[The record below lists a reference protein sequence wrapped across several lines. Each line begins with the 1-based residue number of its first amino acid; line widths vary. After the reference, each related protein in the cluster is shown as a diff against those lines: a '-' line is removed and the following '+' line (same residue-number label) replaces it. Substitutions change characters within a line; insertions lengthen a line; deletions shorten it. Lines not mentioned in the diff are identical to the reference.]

1 MAEQER
7 LVRLFSTAQIQ
18 AKVRAL
24 AGTIRQD
31 YQNHEAHKDKRR
43 ELVVIGVLKGAFMF
57 LADLIRVLGLP
68 VTVYFVSVSGY
79 GSQTEASS
87 APTISLPR
95 DLSIEGKDV
104 LVVEDILDTGLS
116 MKALLEY
123 LRARSPASLRLCTLT
138 DKRERRKVEIEAD
151 YVGFTLPEGFI
162 VGYGLD
168 YAERYRHLPEIY
180 RVEFEPVAPSDRA
193 QASTEK

>member
-7 LVRLFSTAQIQ
+7 LVRLFSRAQIQ

-31 YQNHEAHKDKRR
+31 YQDHQDKGR
-43 ELVVIGVLKGAFMF
+43 ELVVIGVLTGAFMF

-68 VTVYFVSVSGY
+68 VTVYFVSVSSY
-79 GSQTEASS
+79 GSQTEPSS
-87 APTISLPR
+87 APTISAPR

-123 LRARSPASLRLCTLT
+123 LRDRSPASLRLCTLT

-180 RVEFEPVAPSDRA
+180 RVEFEQS
-193 QASTEK
+193 